1 MADLCFVIQ
10 SHSSHLCYAF
20 HSHLCPA
27 VTCWRQQPSAAGPY
41 RKCLIKHNGQDDSAA
56 ILDAFEKCKDGGR
69 VVFSKG
75 KNYVLGDV
83 IVTPELNNVEIIF
96 EGNLKYPFNMQV

>member
-1 MADLCFVIQ
+1 MRSILTSALLLLAGV
-10 SHSSHLCYAF
+10 SSLA
-20 HSHLCPA
+20 
-27 VTCWRQQPSAAGPY
+27 AAGPY
-41 RKCLIKHNGQDDSAA
+41 RKCQIKHNGQNDSAA

-83 IVTPELNNVEIIF
+83 IVIPELNNVEIIF